1 MVPWVPHSQHP
12 GFGPLGLQHKNS
24 ETAAALRQFVVS
36 NRAKPPGPFEA
47 AAPTLTSLS
56 PDSMWPEN
64 WSYRNY
70 YLALA
75 HLYLIRQPC
84 LCWVQSTHT
93 GINATTGSCPR
104 IPCGRST
111 FQRLKWKETRGGPV
125 YPSWT
130 PICSSSLLTFKVTFS
145 GSIHLKLCKA
155 HTMKQECSSP
165 LPHSGQG

>member
-64 WSYRNY
+64 WPYRNY

-93 GINATTGSCPR
+93 GIHAVTGSCPR
-104 IPCGRST
+104 IPHGRAT
-111 FQRLKWKETRGGPV
+111 FQRLKWKETREGQ
-125 YPSWT
+125 PSV
-130 PICSSSLLTFKVTFS
+130 SELNSDLLFKSANFQSYFFWEHPPKT
-145 GSIHLKLCKA
+145 L
-155 HTMKQECSSP
+155 
-165 LPHSGQG
+165 